1 MSFAGIVMKE
11 YYHDDNHH
19 LQQQQTLRAVCWL
32 YFSSSP
38 SWWWSSRL
46 WELSGLVC
54 WRPTGIHL
62 SRLISSNLDTLLLQS
77 DHHHH
82 HCQSFHWKNVFKAQ
96 CHTRPKNYFDA
107 LPPCQ
112 TWRSRCAQL
121 WSCHSLLLE
130 QGAELL
136 ILLEMMLIILILILI
151 HNCNAHTDTIWLWI
165 YGDRILWWHLM

>member
-46 WELSGLVC
+46 ENCQGLSVDVRLAFTSAGLS
-54 WRPTGIHL
+54 HL
-62 SRLISSNLDTLLLQS
+62 TWTHCCCNLITIIIIVKAFIEKMSLRLNVIPGPKIWCSS
-77 DHHHH
+77 
-82 HCQSFHWKNVFKAQ
+82 
-96 CHTRPKNYFDA
+96 
-107 LPPCQ
+107 PCQ

-121 WSCHSLLLE
+121 WSCHSLLLK

-136 ILLEMMLIILILILI
+136 ILLEMMLIILILILM
-151 HNCNAHTDTIWLWI
+151 HNCNAHKDMIWLWV
-165 YGDRILWWHLM
+165 DDNRMLWWHLM

>member
-19 LQQQQTLRAVCWL
+19 FQQQQTLRTVCWL

-96 CHTRPKNYFDA
+96 CHTRPQKSFWCSSP
-107 LPPCQ
+107 LPDLKVAMCSVVVLPLTTSQ
-112 TWRSRCAQL
+112 ARC
-121 WSCHSLLLE
+121 ST
-130 QGAELL
+130 
-136 ILLEMMLIILILILI
+136 
-151 HNCNAHTDTIWLWI
+151 AHTV
-165 YGDRILWWHLM
+165 GDDADNTNFDSNA